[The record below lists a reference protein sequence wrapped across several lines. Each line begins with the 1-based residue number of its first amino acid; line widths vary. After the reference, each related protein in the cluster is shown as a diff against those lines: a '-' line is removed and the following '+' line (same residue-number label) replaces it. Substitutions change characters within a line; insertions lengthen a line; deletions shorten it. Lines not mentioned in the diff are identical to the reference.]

1 MADQQS
7 EFFTPFRWY
16 RHAFFMPPVL
26 LGNGKNRWF
35 FMKLHKTR
43 RNQRETYKY
52 FDESGNVICEIKPG
66 EKGVT
71 EANIRTLHL
80 MDDAEVRSNLKY
92 RHGDLKEQKKLAE
105 KWKQEYIEWFRKKYH
120 RMPTEDEI
128 AIAMEDSVPDN
139 WIASIEEMTGDGDA
153 DGLGDKAGFLYTLDE
168 HDKKLPA
175 DVERLNEIIA
185 AMPKS
190 WQEIYNMK
198 MAGYNNN
205 EIAKFR
211 GVTEA
216 AIRKTLDK
224 IKKKIKNDEKLI
236 KIYFTGAKSV

>member
-1 MADQQS
+1 
-7 EFFTPFRWY
+7 
-16 RHAFFMPPVL
+16 
-26 LGNGKNRWF
+26 
-35 FMKLHKTR
+35 MKLHKTR

-71 EANIRTLHL
+71 EANISILHL

-105 KWKQEYIEWFRKKYH
+105 KWKLEYIEWFRKKYH

-153 DGLGDKAGFLYTLDE
+153 DGLGDKASFLYTLDE
-168 HDKKLPA
+168 HDKKLPE

-185 AMPKS
+185 EMPKS

-216 AIRKTLDK
+216 AIRKTLGK

-236 KIYFTGAKSV
+236 KIYFTGSISD